1 MAKYD
6 LTGALE
12 TKFTFSIGDKEF
24 EFRKPTVREMREVAK
39 MFSGIDKEKDPE
51 KQVEA
56 SDKAMAEL
64 YKFVVPI
71 GHDANIADLMQDQP
85 LGVQNAFNDMI
96 KTELVAAT

>member
-24 EFRKPTVREMREVAK
+24 EFNKPTVREMRSVAK
-39 MFSGIDKEKDPE
+39 TFQSIEKEEDDDKRMEM
-51 KQVEA
+51 

-71 GHDANIADLMQDQP
+71 GHTSDVAELMQDQP
-85 LGVQNAFNDMI
+85 VDVQSAFNDMI
-96 KTELVAAT
+96 KKELGAA